1 MKENP
6 IISKAFFS
14 LTEFEFSLINL
25 KNKIRLIKEGLT
37 R

>member
-6 IISKAFFS
+6 IISKAFS
-14 LTEFEFSLINL
+14 LTEFSLINL
-25 KNKIRLIKEGLT
+25 KNKMRLIKEGLK